1 MNERDLFRRVA
12 ERQLP
17 SKEQMWQSIEQKK
30 RRKRPNRPNRWQK
43 RIVAAGIVLLFFLA
57 STNDTLAQSMRQ
69 LPGVQTVLQWFTV
82 TEVSES
88 TAGVVTT
95 RSAQV
100 NDEQWNEM
108 NDWLKQRSA
117 AERSHLEREAAYFYE
132 AYEVDEAN
140 GRTLDP
146 IIQSHDIH
154 LTYATDEWVSFY
166 ETTKETLV
174 GETYTFV
181 TPQTID
187 RRTKRP
193 VPVEALLGERARAII
208 DEAIVRW
215 VHAKEKTVPHSI
227 DYYERYYEGKEV
239 TKDASIP
246 YYVDEH
252 GVVTIVFQ
260 ASELIRLDEGVQHV
274 PIAPIPTDD

>member
-30 RRKRPNRPNRWQK
+30 RRRRPKRPNRWQK

-108 NDWLKQRSA
+108 NDWLKQRST
-117 AERSHLEREAAYFYE
+117 AERRHLEREA
-132 AYEVDEAN
+132 
-140 GRTLDP
+140 
-146 IIQSHDIH
+146 
-154 LTYATDEWVSFY
+154 
-166 ETTKETLV
+166 
-174 GETYTFV
+174 
-181 TPQTID
+181 
-187 RRTKRP
+187 
-193 VPVEALLGERARAII
+193 
-208 DEAIVRW
+208 
-215 VHAKEKTVPHSI
+215 
-227 DYYERYYEGKEV
+227 
-239 TKDASIP
+239 
-246 YYVDEH
+246 
-252 GVVTIVFQ
+252 
-260 ASELIRLDEGVQHV
+260 
-274 PIAPIPTDD
+274 